1 MQWLVINNSL
11 FYLPFFTF
19 ATIVL
24 TKCTIIYDSC
34 HINVFLLEEKSTER
48 AWQND
53 SIGLFES
60 YLQGKIL
67 MWLMHDK

>member
-19 ATIVL
+19 ATSVM
-24 TKCTIIYDSC
+24 TTCTIIHGNS
-34 HINVFLLEEKSTER
+34 HMNVFLLKEKSTER

-67 MWLMHDK
+67 M